1 MIEAE
6 NILEEYK
13 VPFQFSEV
21 KSKVDEMINANQEL
35 SGDADVLKRIFNCID
50 LTTLKE
56 TDSADSVTAFI
67 QKVNEFEKQYPSL
80 PSVGGIC
87 VFPVFAPVLKQYLK
101 VEGVNRAVV
110 SAGFPSSQ
118 TFLDLKVLETKKA
131 VDFGANEIDVVISVG
146 EFLEGNYEFV
156 YEEIRQ
162 LKEACGDAHLK
173 VILETGALKEPEL
186 IWNASII
193 AMDAG
198 ADFIKTSTGKIP
210 VAATLE
216 AAYVM
221 CQAIKA
227 FTAKNKRKVGFKPAG
242 GISETAE
249 AINYY
254 AIVKDILGEEWLKKE
269 LFRIGASRLANNL
282 LNDILKLEE
291 SATETITFF

>member
-6 NILEEYK
+6 NILDEYK
-13 VPFQFSEV
+13 VPFNFNEV
-21 KSKVDEMINANQEL
+21 STKVQEIINNNESLASDTE
-35 SGDADVLKRIFNCID
+35 ALKKIFNCID

-56 TDSADSVTAFI
+56 TDSADSVTAFV
-67 QKVNEFEKQYPSL
+67 QKVNLFEKEYPTL

-87 VFPVFAPVLKQYLK
+87 VFPVFAPILKQYLK

-162 LKEACGDAHLK
+162 LKEACGHAHLK
-173 VILETGALKEPEL
+173 VILETGAIKDPEL

-221 CQAIKA
+221 CQAIKS
-227 FTAKNKRKVGFKPAG
+227 FNAKNKRKVGFKPAG
-242 GISETAE
+242 GISETMDSVH
-249 AINYY
+249 YY
-254 AIVKDILGEEWLKKE
+254 AIVKDILGEDWLNKD

-282 LNDILKLEE
+282 LTDILKFEGKT
-291 SATETITFF
+291 TENISFF